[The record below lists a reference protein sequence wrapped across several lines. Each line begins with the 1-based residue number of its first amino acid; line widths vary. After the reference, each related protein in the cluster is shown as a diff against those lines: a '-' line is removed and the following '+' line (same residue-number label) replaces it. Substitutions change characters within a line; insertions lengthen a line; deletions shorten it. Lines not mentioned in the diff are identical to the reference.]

1 MADLALGRHSQ
12 KTIVANRAA
21 VVNHAGQGSLACGG
35 KPQPGA
41 EARGGK
47 TNCLQ
52 YASILMYPA
61 GMKRST
67 GDDAVKRWWDE
78 LERLAR
84 ILGQIGPD
92 EVCCDGLSQRQTAIL
107 RVLVASEGAR
117 LMDLA
122 ALSGITPSAM
132 TRVLEKLETRGLVE
146 RVRGAHED
154 GRAAQVRI
162 TAAGRRTRK
171 LLDELMRSRT
181 KTIMDAIPQKQRTEV
196 LRALELLNN
205 AIEQAG
211 CCALNAPVATLTQI
225 KEQK

>member
-1 MADLALGRHSQ
+1 MAHKSKSD
-12 KTIVANRAA
+12 TV
-21 VVNHAGQGSLACGG
+21 G
-35 KPQPGA
+35 K
-41 EARGGK
+41 
-47 TNCLQ
+47 
-52 YASILMYPA
+52 
-61 GMKRST
+61 
-67 GDDAVKRWWDE
+67 WWDE

-132 TRVLEKLETRGLVE
+132 TRVLEKLEARGLVE
-146 RVRGAHED
+146 RVRGAHTD
-154 GRAAQVRI
+154 GRAAMVRI
-162 TAAGRRTRK
+162 TPEGRRTRE
-171 LLDELMRSRT
+171 LLDGLMRSRT
-181 KTIMDAIPQKQRTEV
+181 QTIVDAIPERQRTSV
-196 LRALELLNN
+196 LGALELLNN
-205 AIEQAG
+205 AIERAG

>member
-1 MADLALGRHSQ
+1 M
-12 KTIVANRAA
+12 
-21 VVNHAGQGSLACGG
+21 
-35 KPQPGA
+35 KPV
-41 EARGGK
+41 K
-47 TNCLQ
+47 N
-52 YASILMYPA
+52 
-61 GMKRST
+61 
-67 GDDAVKRWWDE
+67 DDAVQNWWDE

-117 LMDLA
+117 LTDLA

-132 TRVLEKLETRGLVE
+132 TRVLEKLEARGLVE
-146 RVRGAHED
+146 RVRGTHTD
-154 GRAAQVRI
+154 GRAAMVRI

-171 LLDELMRSRT
+171 LLDQLMRSRARQ
-181 KTIMDAIPQKQRTEV
+181 IMDSIPPQQHQQV
-196 LRALELLNN
+196 LNALELLNN

-211 CCALNAPVATLTQI
+211 CCALNAPVAKLTTIKI

>member
-1 MADLALGRHSQ
+1 MATVPEEAGEEEVLAG
-12 KTIVANRAA
+12 T
-21 VVNHAGQGSLACGG
+21 
-35 KPQPGA
+35 
-41 EARGGK
+41 EARNYLLDECK
-47 TNCLQ
+47 YIRYVVLMKQ
-52 YASILMYPA
+52 KAASE
-61 GMKRST
+61 
-67 GDDAVKRWWDE
+67 AVQQWWDE

-122 ALSGITPSAM
+122 AMSGITPSAM
-132 TRVLEKLETRGLVE
+132 TRVLEKLENRGLVE
-146 RVRGAHED
+146 RVRGAHQD
-154 GRAAQVRI
+154 GRAAMVRI

-171 LLDELMRSRT
+171 LLDELMRDRT
-181 KTIMDAIPQKQRTEV
+181 QTIINAIPPNERADV
-196 LRALELLNN
+196 LNALELLNN
-205 AIEQAG
+205 AIESAG